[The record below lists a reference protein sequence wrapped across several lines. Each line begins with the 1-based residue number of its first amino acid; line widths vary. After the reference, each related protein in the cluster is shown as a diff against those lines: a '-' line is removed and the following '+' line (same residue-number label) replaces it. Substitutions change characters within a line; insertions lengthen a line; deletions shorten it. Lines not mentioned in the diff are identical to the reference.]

1 MQIYPPLKKKKNV
14 VKRKNSNLFSFM
26 YFLSLFLFVYL
37 NSILFFYFY
46 FFYLGNSILLILGFV
61 DNILDGHN

>member
-37 NSILFFYFY
+37 KSILFFIFI
-46 FFYLGNSILLILGFV
+46 FFI
-61 DNILDGHN
+61 